1 VDFAGLKVQNM
12 PLGGAYRMTGFADGF
27 DGYLGLGPSI
37 NFNNRTSSKL
47 TLGHFSK
54 RDDTLSSS
62 AFVANA
68 YQQDAGVGSS
78 QFGMYT
84 TDNGAGFSQDG
95 ISTADT
101 SLPSTTDSTAAT
113 NTTSTTVAAAAAT
126 SSSTTTTD
134 SGVTS
139 GGFGFTKRQTT
150 QDVAGY
156 LVIGGIDTT
165 AIEGNMTY
173 LSLAQQQDEQ
183 QQSWS
188 VCLKHAKIGHPLPFA
203 DSEPL
208 ATISTSS
215 PLILVPHAA
224 AFQHTYGG
232 KYDSATNT
240 FHIPCS
246 EIRYLP
252 PLSLTLGEEKVT
264 VHLPAVYWT
273 RKIDE
278 KTCQVLLGQS
288 PDHGW
293 VLGAPFTNAL
303 YTTFDADNA
312 RIGLAIKKG
321 NTNKD
326 LILLE

>member
-1 VDFAGLKVQNM
+1 M
-12 PLGGAYRMTGFADGF
+12 PFGGAYRMTGFADGF

-47 TLGHFSK
+47 TLGHLSK

-68 YQQDAGVGSS
+68 YQQGAGVGSS

-95 ISTADT
+95 TSTTDT
-101 SLPSTTDSTAAT
+101 SLPSTTDSSAATTAA
-113 NTTSTTVAAAAAT
+113 SATTVAAATTAA
-126 SSSTTTTD
+126 STD
-134 SGVTS
+134 VTS
-139 GGFGFTKRQTT
+139 GGFGFTKRETS

-156 LVIGGIDTT
+156 LVIGGIDT
-165 AIEGNMTY
+165 AIIEGNMTY
-173 LSLAQQQDEQ
+173 LSLAQQQDE

-188 VCLKHAKIGHPLPFA
+188 VCLKHAKIGHPLPFP
-203 DSEPL
+203 DRRHSETL
-208 ATISTSS
+208 ATITSS
-215 PLILVPHAA
+215 NPYILLPHAA

-232 KYDSATNT
+232 KYDAATNT
-240 FHIPCS
+240 FRIPCS
-246 EIRYLP
+246 ETRYLP
-252 PLSLTLGEEKVT
+252 PLTLTLGEEKVT
-264 VHLPAVYWT
+264 VQLPAVYWT
-273 RKIDE
+273 RKIDDE
-278 KTCQVLLGQS
+278 TCQVLLGQS

-303 YTTFDADNA
+303 YTTFDADKA

-326 LILLE
+326 LTLSDSA